1 MVKNTV
7 ARLYLL
13 FVMFSR
19 KKKTVVKSTVVF
31 AIQHHT
37 VKTGPK
43 KISSAESLLSLL
55 IMESFSEF
63 FCLFFSRNFLI
74 IRIVLVSSNPSF
86 ILSYTDM

>member
-19 KKKTVVKSTVVF
+19 KKKTVVKSTVAF

-37 VKTGPK
+37 LKTGTK
-43 KISSAESLLSLL
+43 KSSAESL
-55 IMESFSEF
+55 FA
-63 FCLFFSRNFLI
+63 
-74 IRIVLVSSNPSF
+74 PG
-86 ILSYTDM
+86 